1 VARNQTANTARLDI
15 EIASDL
21 RAEFDAFRARY
32 GHTARQEV
40 ELALR
45 RHMDSPPPVPPP
57 PAPPPP
63 PPVIPPLPPM
73 GQKRGRGRPKKNPA
87 K

>member
-1 VARNQTANTARLDI
+1 MARNQTPGTGRVEIEMTAELIAELDRFRS
-15 EIASDL
+15 AYGHSR
-21 RAEFDAFRARY
+21 RAEI
-32 GHTARQEV
+32 

-63 PPVIPPLPPM
+63 PPVIPPLPPV
-73 GQKRGRGRPKKNPA
+73 GGKRGRGRPRKGG
-87 K
+87 